1 MCRVSTVYAN
11 RIFVWMGRF
20 SKIRF
25 FIRSW
30 KMEKK
35 NSDNEEKSSST
46 VGLFV
51 FLDNIFSS
59 RSWSPENWRLVH
71 NQSRSVQTYR
81 SFNQLIESFKRFY
94 TRWYSNNQ
102 FLTVLSLLY
111 GSIQIEITEKAS
123 LRFWLRVQSLI
134 FLLHTVECEHA
145 RTTSGEAAR
154 NEGWPIYFSPCI
166 GVLVLVF
173 LLSSVLFHNHQILM
187 ASLAFFSLNT
197 VSYYRQHWRWVKTG
211 QVLKSD
217 RVSNLVG
224 GAV

>member
-1 MCRVSTVYAN
+1 MSITRNVWPLVSLLVWCVVCLQFTPTV
-11 RIFVWMGRF
+11 F
-20 SKIRF
+20 SYEWVAFLKSASSF
-25 FIRSW
+25 DLEKW
-30 KMEKK
+30 KKK
-35 NSDNEEKSSST
+35 KSENEEKSSST

-51 FLDNIFSS
+51 ILDNISSS
-59 RSWSPENWRLVH
+59 RSWWPENWRLVH

-134 FLLHTVECEHA
+134 FLLDTVGCEHA

-154 NEGWPIYFSPCI
+154 NEGWLIYFSPCI

-187 ASLAFFSLNT
+187 ASLAFFP
-197 VSYYRQHWRWVKTG
+197 
-211 QVLKSD
+211 
-217 RVSNLVG
+217 
-224 GAV
+224 